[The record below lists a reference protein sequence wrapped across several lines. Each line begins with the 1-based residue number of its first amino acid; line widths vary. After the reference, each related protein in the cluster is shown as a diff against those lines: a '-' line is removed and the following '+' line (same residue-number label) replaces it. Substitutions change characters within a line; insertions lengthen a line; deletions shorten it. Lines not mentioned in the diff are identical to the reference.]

1 MARCGLSNSKG
12 GGSLR
17 WTPCGGV
24 HGVCLKTV
32 GHRPT
37 TLTNKMEQTWQLARP
52 FPTILS
58 SSIQHPASLEAQP
71 QKTRT
76 NSMSI
81 ATSCH
86 CILMLH
92 GHSFYKRA
100 YNSAWPMI
108 HPKIKPVKL
117 INPNHINR
125 LLHQQIFRYLLPKIP
140 IGQRCHVARPRLV
153 SFLPSGFGIQRKSS
167 SKASADATT
176 TSQLQP
182 LYSTTAY
189 DHSILRPRD
198 LHGHFSTG
206 VVAPIHDC
214 WSTSPN
220 GWFVICKSRQCW
232 RGRISEFF
240 NSSQIRICE
249 QPHTRRALG
258 TTQDLSG
265 LSVYNYLK

>member
-1 MARCGLSNSKG
+1 MANDPSQNKTCENLS
-12 GGSLR
+12 
-17 WTPCGGV
+17 TPIILTDCS
-24 HGVCLKTV
+24 
-32 GHRPT
+32 
-37 TLTNKMEQTWQLARP
+37 TNKSFDTYCPKFPSVNVAMLPGPALFPFCLRGLA
-52 FPTILS
+52 F
-58 SSIQHPASLEAQP
+58 
-71 QKTRT
+71 K
-76 NSMSI
+76 
-81 ATSCH
+81 
-86 CILMLH
+86 
-92 GHSFYKRA
+92 G
-100 YNSAWPMI
+100 
-108 HPKIKPVKL
+108 
-117 INPNHINR
+117 
-125 LLHQQIFRYLLPKIP
+125 
-140 IGQRCHVARPRLV
+140 
-153 SFLPSGFGIQRKSS
+153 KSS